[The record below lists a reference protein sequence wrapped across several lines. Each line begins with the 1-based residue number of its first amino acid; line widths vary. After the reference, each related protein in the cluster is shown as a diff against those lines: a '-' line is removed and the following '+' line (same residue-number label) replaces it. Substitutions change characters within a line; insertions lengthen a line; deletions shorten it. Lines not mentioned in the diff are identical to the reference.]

1 MSRPLSR
8 GKGLARRHR
17 LPLAPGVD
25 AYFARSEDVI
35 LYKLIYAQDGRE
47 LHLRDVIGIV
57 RVSGPDLDERY
68 LVEWAD
74 RLGVRALW
82 ERVRTQAG

>member
-1 MSRPLSR
+1 MTGRGSRAGTGCLSR
-8 GKGLARRHR
+8 RGSS
-17 LPLAPGVD
+17 
-25 AYFARSEDVI
+25 AYFARAEDVI
-35 LYKLIYAQDGRE
+35 LYKLIYARDGGE

-74 RLGVRALW
+74 LLGVRALW
-82 ERVRTQAG
+82 ERVRRQAG